1 MEVRKKRAAI
11 ALCIYLACVILT
23 FIVAPK
29 RMVCDVCGKS
39 FTGANFEDD
48 GEYICPKCMRM
59 WAFIAPD
66 DLIRGNG
73 NIVRNILLVFETL
86 GIIGYI
92 IFTFKDRIPD
102 EIKTAFSG
110 KIQLPTSSAANS
122 TTKKAMPS
130 SAPPAVYPT
139 APSVPP
145 VVPPAA
151 PSVTPPEPVTRPV
164 APASAPEPDAPST
177 GAALASRLKGTLS
190 TSSGSKHSSDSGT
203 PSSAPSAKNAFQRGG
218 DL

>member
-39 FTGANFEDD
+39 FTGAYFEDD

-66 DLIRGNG
+66 DLIR
-73 NIVRNILLVFETL
+73 
-86 GIIGYI
+86 
-92 IFTFKDRIPD
+92 
-102 EIKTAFSG
+102 
-110 KIQLPTSSAANS
+110 
-122 TTKKAMPS
+122 
-130 SAPPAVYPT
+130 APPAVYPT